1 MTLIAKY
8 IRFQYP
14 PFTLNARR
22 NKSPSEITLR
32 GRLHVEKPAEQHPGS
47 TRISLPPTTT
57 YMGNFILRNLLM
69 CAVNRLFNYLIYSS
83 TTDPVVNV
91 FGACFCRRY

>member
-47 TRISLPPTTT
+47 THISLPP
-57 YMGNFILRNLLM
+57 NNNLHGE
-69 CAVNRLFNYLIYSS
+69 FH
-83 TTDPVVNV
+83 PP
-91 FGACFCRRY
+91 